1 MADTSGTPVPQ
12 QKMSPDPSA
21 DHQRADSFAE
31 FEESKRASR
40 ALVDEL
46 RAEVECLQQCVLHN
60 GNTGIMIEY
69 LRTQLAK
76 LEADKKE
83 REQSERDSRS
93 RLEVQLQ
100 ELQQKLDEQKAL
112 FEQASKEQTARADA
126 AKTGQKAEAKAA
138 LTEAVLQRERLTR
151 LHERYEL
158 IKERDEGALREGN
171 CGRVHSQQELN
182 DHMLKEREITVA
194 SKEKVLDETRE
205 ALLKDEVAWKG
216 TAPRSWTVSTT
227 TARCTS

>member
-12 QKMSPDPSA
+12 QNMSPDPSA

-100 ELQQKLDEQKAL
+100 EVQQKLQQKLDEQKAL
-112 FEQASKEQTARADA
+112 FEQALKEQTARADA
-126 AKTGQKAEAKAA
+126 AKAA

-158 IKERDEGALREGN
+158 IKERDKGALREGN

-182 DHMLKEREITVA
+182 DHKLKEREITVA